1 MSALQSSQARTPSEA
16 LSFMYKNESAKYDT
30 ALLSAFIKSMGIYP
44 PGTVVVLKS
53 GKVGI
58 VMSVDSGDMLHPNL
72 MIYDAAIPKQQ
83 AAVVNLRRDLE
94 DSVVRTLRPSA
105 LPEPVFDY
113 LSPRKRVSSFVAN
126 AQPN

>member
-1 MSALQSSQARTPSEA
+1 
-16 LSFMYKNESAKYDT
+16 
-30 ALLSAFIKSMGIYP
+30 MGIYP